1 MGNSFLLWVDI
12 SKNVLLGL
20 MKILADVYIYIYIV
34 VVNLAMEFSWVIFS
48 VDINVHFLV
57 SSSLSFTL
65 FQVDL
70 SCFFPIH
77 CNK

>member
-48 VDINVHFLV
+48 VDINVHFFGKFEFVFHFV
-57 SSSLSFTL
+57 SG
-65 FQVDL
+65 
-70 SCFFPIH
+70 
-77 CNK
+77 